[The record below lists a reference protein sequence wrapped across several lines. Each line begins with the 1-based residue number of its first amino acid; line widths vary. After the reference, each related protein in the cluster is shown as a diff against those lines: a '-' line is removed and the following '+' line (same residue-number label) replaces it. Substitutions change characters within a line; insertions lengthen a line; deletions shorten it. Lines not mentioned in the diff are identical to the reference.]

1 MPGGI
6 AQLALRG
13 QFDDYIFNN
22 PEISFYKF
30 VYKRHANFSMDNIS
44 LNFDNI
50 NCSIS
55 TMHSTTYTCKI
66 IKENIDL
73 LSKLYFIYTLPDIYS
88 DDVFKFKWVENIGCL
103 IIKDATIFFDDKQID
118 YITGEWLIIWNE
130 LTMPVKDSF
139 NEITGN
145 IKELTNPSTGK
156 NIIRINNN
164 IYSTFDYPSA
174 NINSGIPSIKGRK
187 ISVPL
192 PFWFS
197 KNPSLAIPILNF
209 SSSITITFRINLQ
222 NIENLYVIYSDILN
236 MHISPN
242 YYNLLYN
249 TKISIKK
256 FINDENINPY
266 LEATYVLLDNDERIE
281 LKKTATRHILFE
293 TMDMIS
299 NDIGIGGDGS
309 IRSIDMLSKFPVKEL
324 IWTLKRTDTID
335 KFNDVLNYTNS
346 IPKNNEN
353 SIMNTAKINWKTVG
367 NNYMRVDEKGAY
379 YFNNIQ
385 PYENHSCIPRQ
396 GIYNYSFS
404 IYPEKWFPT
413 GSYNSS
419 LIGSSLYFSVN
430 NVNNSNIDR
439 LLIANNK
446 QTYTDTINYK
456 INLYTIRYN
465 IIVIA
470 GGDVGLKFSL

>member
-1 MPGGI
+1 MTGGI

-22 PEISFYKF
+22 PQISFYKF
-30 VYKRHANFSMDNIS
+30 VYKRHTNFSIDNMS

-55 TMHSTTYTCKI
+55 TMHNATYTCKI
-66 IKENIDL
+66 IKENVDL
-73 LSKLYFIYTLPDIYS
+73 LSKLYFVYKLPDIFS
-88 DDVFKFKWVENIGCL
+88 DDKLKFKWVENIGSL
-103 IIKDATIFFDDKQID
+103 IIKNATIYFDDKQID
-118 YITGEWLIIWNE
+118 YITGEWLVVWNE
-130 LTMPVKDSF
+130 LSMPVKDSY

-156 NIIRINNN
+156 NIFRINNN
-164 IYSTFDYPSA
+164 IYSTFDYPPG
-174 NINSGIPSIKGRK
+174 NINNNIPSIKSRL

-209 SSSITITFRINLQ
+209 SSAITITFRLNLQ
-222 NIENLYVIYSDILN
+222 NIENLYVVYSDILN
-236 MHISPN
+236 MHVSPN
-242 YYNLLYN
+242 YYNVLHN
-249 TKISIKK
+249 AKISIKD
-256 FINDENINPY
+256 FIINENINPY
-266 LEATYVLLDNDERIE
+266 LEATYILLDNDERIE
-281 LKKTATRHILFE
+281 MRKMATRQILFE
-293 TMDMIS
+293 SMDVIS
-299 NDIGIGGDGS
+299 NDLQVGGDGS
-309 IRSIDMLSKFPVKEL
+309 IRSIDILSKFPIKEL
-324 IWTLKRTDTID
+324 IWTLKRSDTID

-367 NNYMRVDEKGAY
+367 NNYLRVEEKGSY
-379 YFNNIQ
+379 FFNNIQ

-404 IYPEKWFPT
+404 IHPEKWFPS

-419 LIGSSLYFSVN
+419 LIGSTLYFTVN
-430 NVNNSNIDR
+430 NLDNTNIEN
-439 LLIANNK
+439 LLIANKKPSYTNK
-446 QTYTDTINYK
+446 INYK
-456 INLYTIRYN
+456 IDLYTVRYN
-465 IIVIA
+465 IITIV
-470 GGDVGLKFSL
+470 GGEVGLKFSL